1 MECSKDMGL
10 QKRHSQFSDTKYK
23 WRTVLVFVMF
33 GVCVSNG
40 QAVWSETDPYL
51 LNKSLGLTE
60 LPGGVLAGG
69 RTHWKL
75 NGSPYLLRD
84 DLLVEREAE
93 LVIEPGVELKFS
105 PMVGITVRGK
115 LVAVVSYISLEKKLM
130 ISVNLVQWQDRNLVA
145 LWVVGSNR
153 HVSCNWGH
161 FRDWL
166 SSSQKCNQKVIL
178 NF

>member
-1 MECSKDMGL
+1 MECCKDMGL

-23 WRTVLVFVMF
+23 WRTVLVFVMCCVY
-33 GVCVSNG
+33 VCNG
-40 QAVWSETDPYL
+40 QAVRSETDPYL

-115 LVAVVSYISLEKKLM
+115 LVAVVS
-130 ISVNLVQWQDRNLVA
+130 
-145 LWVVGSNR
+145 
-153 HVSCNWGH
+153 
-161 FRDWL
+161 
-166 SSSQKCNQKVIL
+166 
-178 NF
+178 